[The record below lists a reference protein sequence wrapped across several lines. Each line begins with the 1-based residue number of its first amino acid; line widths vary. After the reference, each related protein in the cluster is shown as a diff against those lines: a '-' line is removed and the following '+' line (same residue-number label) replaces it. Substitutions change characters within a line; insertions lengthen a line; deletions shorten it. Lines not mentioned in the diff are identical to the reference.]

1 MRYLLLVLGFVI
13 VFLTSSCRRTFTCIC
28 TTVDNT
34 GSTPDLVIEE
44 EINNSRRNAK
54 DLCESGTTDFGNGG
68 FSTTCVLQ

>member
-1 MRYLLLVLGFVI
+1 MVLSFAI
-13 VFLTSSCRRTFTCIC
+13 VFSMSSCERSFTCIC

-44 EINNSRRNAK
+44 EINNSRRNAR
-54 DLCESGTTDFGNGG
+54 DLCESGTNDFGNGG